1 MKKITITLSLIL
13 IVLVGCDN
21 EDHFDTY
28 LAEKL
33 NARSMDDLVQ
43 DAREGRTR
51 YVDEMLT
58 LRVTVK
64 DTSTLERSGYLTIET
79 DYPAVEFIIDMGDL
93 PYEKWKTYKEGKKY
107 TFTLLITGMGRVL
120 DRSFLEVD
128 YDYYISAQI
137 VTLEFKQICEE
148 NM

>member
-1 MKKITITLSLIL
+1 MKKITIILSLIL
-13 IVLVGCDN
+13 IVLVGCDS
-21 EDHFDTY
+21 EDRLDTY

-33 NARSMDDLVQ
+33 NTRGMDNLVN

-51 YVDEMLT
+51 YIGETLT

-64 DTSTLERSGYLTIET
+64 DTSAVERSGYLTIET
-79 DYPAVEFIIDMGDL
+79 DYPEVEFIVDMGDL

-107 TFTLLITGMGRVL
+107 TFTLLITGMGRVS

-128 YDYYISAQI
+128 YDYYISAEI
-137 VTLEFKQICEE
+137 VS
-148 NM
+148 

>member
-1 MKKITITLSLIL
+1 MKTITIILSFIL
-13 IVLVGCDN
+13 IVLVGCDS
-21 EDHFDTY
+21 EDRLDTY

-33 NARSMDDLVQ
+33 NARGMDDLVN

-51 YVDEMLT
+51 YVGETLT

-79 DYPAVEFIIDMGDL
+79 DRPEVEFIIDMGDL

-107 TFTLLITGMGRVL
+107 TFTLLITGMGKVL

-128 YDYYISAQI
+128 YDYYIFAQI
-137 VTLEFKQICEE
+137 VT
-148 NM
+148 